1 MQPALPIVL
10 VPGLAVT
17 ARLYADQIP
26 VLWRVGPVHI
36 ADHTRHASLR
46 ELASAILAAAPP
58 RFALVGLSMGDYI
71 ALEILRKAPERVLG
85 LGLLDTSAR
94 SDPPEQGANRR
105 ELMDLA
111 RAGKL
116 REVADRLFPHLV
128 SHARHDDARLL
139 ELVRTMTIETGAD
152 AFVRQEQA
160 ILDRPDSRADLAAIR
175 CPTLVLVG
183 DQDEITPPELAHE
196 MAAGIVGS
204 RLALIADS
212 GHLAT
217 LEQPERVNAA
227 LLDWLE
233 RVRG

>member
-46 ELASAILAAAPP
+46 ELGRAILAAAPP
-58 RFALVGLSMGDYI
+58 RFALVGLSMGGYV
-71 ALEILRKAPERVLG
+71 ALEIVRQAPDRVLG

-94 SDPPEQGANRR
+94 PDRPEQSANRH
-105 ELMDLA
+105 ELMEIA
-111 RAGKL
+111 RAGKM
-116 REVADRLFPHLV
+116 REVADRLFPRLV
-128 SHARHDDARLL
+128 GHARRDDTRLL
-139 ELVRTMTIETGAD
+139 ELVRTMAIETGAD

-160 ILDRPDSRADLAAIR
+160 ILDRPDSRPGLGEIR

-183 DQDEITPPELAHE
+183 DGDEITPPELAHE
-196 MAAGIVGS
+196 MAAGVIGS
-204 RLALIADS
+204 RLALIPDS
-212 GHLAT
+212 GHLST

>member
-1 MQPALPIVL
+1 
-10 VPGLAVT
+10 
-17 ARLYADQIP
+17 
-26 VLWRVGPVHI
+26 
-36 ADHTRHASLR
+36 
-46 ELASAILAAAPP
+46 
-58 RFALVGLSMGDYI
+58 
-71 ALEILRKAPERVLG
+71 
-85 LGLLDTSAR
+85 LLDTSAR
-94 SDPPEQGANRR
+94 PDRPEQGANRR

-111 RAGKL
+111 RAGQL
-116 REVADRLFPHLV
+116 REVADRLFPRLV
-128 SHARHDDARLL
+128 SHARHDDARLR

-160 ILDRPDSRADLAAIR
+160 ILDRADSRADLAAIR

-212 GHLAT
+212 GHLST

>member
-1 MQPALPIVL
+1 MQPALPVVL

-26 VLWRVGPVHI
+26 VLWRGGPVHV
-36 ADHTRHASLR
+36 ADHTRHASMP

-58 RFALVGLSMGDYI
+58 RFALVGLSMGGYI
-71 ALEILRKAPERVLG
+71 ALEMVRKAPDRVLG
-85 LGLLDTSAR
+85 LALLDTSAR
-94 SDPPEQGANRR
+94 PDRPEQGASRR

-116 REVADRLFPHLV
+116 REIADRLFPQLV
-128 SHARHDDARLL
+128 SHARQDDARLL
-139 ELVRTMTIETGAD
+139 QLVRTMTIETGAD

-160 ILDRPDSRADLAAIR
+160 IIDRADSRPELAAIR

-183 DQDEITPPELAHE
+183 DADAITPPELAHE
-196 MAAGIVGS
+196 LAAGIVGS

-212 GHLAT
+212 GHLST

-227 LLDWLE
+227 LLGWLE